1 MAAEG
6 PQRVVLV
13 TGGAQGIGLAVA
25 RVFRAQGDTVAVL
38 DRQETVH
45 EKAAE
50 IGAESFVADA
60 SDAELVG
67 SVVDQLVHRHGAVD
81 VLVNCAGVMLR
92 KGVEETSIEDW
103 AAVTAA
109 NLTSVFVCSR
119 AVLPVM
125 RARGGGNIVSIG
137 SIWATRP
144 WADRAAYAATKAAVE
159 HFTRC
164 LALEVVADGVRV
176 NCVSP
181 GLVRTALTERVLDDP
196 AFVASF
202 MPRVTLG
209 RAAEVEE
216 VAQLVAFVASSASSY
231 LSGEVLMAHGGYH

>member
-1 MAAEG
+1 MGAES
-6 PQRVVLV
+6 PRAVLV

-25 RVFRAQGDTVAVL
+25 RVFRAQGDTVALL
-38 DRQETVH
+38 DRQEAVH
-45 EKAAE
+45 ETAAG
-50 IGAESFVADA
+50 IGAEAFVADA
-60 SDAELVG
+60 SDAEAVG
-67 SVVDQLVHRHGAVD
+67 HAVDELVHRRGAVD
-81 VLVNCAGVMLR
+81 VLVNCAGIMLR
-92 KGVEETSIEDW
+92 KEVQETSIEDW

-119 AVLPVM
+119 VVLPVM
-125 RARGGGNIVSIG
+125 RAQGSGHIISIG

-144 WADRAAYAATKAAVE
+144 WAGRAAYAATKAAVE

-181 GLVRTALTERVLDDP
+181 GLVRTSLTERVLDDP

-202 MPRVTLG
+202 MSRVTLG
-209 RAAEVEE
+209 RAAEVDE
-216 VAQLVAFVASSASSY
+216 VARLVAFVASPASSY